1 MKRSLALPAVL
12 SLFLGLPRDS
22 LTVCTVD
29 NAGDVVKPCGLLTVE
44 ACKVT
49 QGGQQVSNETKIT

>member
-49 QGGQQVSNETKIT
+49 